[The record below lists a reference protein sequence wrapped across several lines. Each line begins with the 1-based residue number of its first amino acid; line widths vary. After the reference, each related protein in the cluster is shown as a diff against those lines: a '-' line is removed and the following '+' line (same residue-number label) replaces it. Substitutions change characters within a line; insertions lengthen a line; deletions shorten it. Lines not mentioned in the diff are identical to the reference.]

1 MPDTLLKLHGFIL
14 NLAENEEGQDLVE
27 YGLLCAALALTCVAG
42 MQNVATAISSLFATI
57 SGVLV

>member
-1 MPDTLLKLHGFIL
+1 MPDTLLKLYGFIL
-14 NLAENEEGQDLVE
+14 NLAQSEEGQDLVE

-42 MQNVATAISSLFATI
+42 MQNVASAVNSLFTTI